1 MLLKRLRC
9 LKCLSEINFI
19 VDIDHDETLRDE
31 DRCDIKYNL
40 DLNRKSVIIFFVYYY
55 LRKEQT
61 IMNIDDLVE
70 IYECPLCGG
79 AGILEEDCG
88 SSYYVTC
95 LECGCHSVNID
106 FKSDEDR
113 LDAAKRTA
121 DLWNCGKVISMSP
134 GE

>member
-1 MLLKRLRC
+1 M
-9 LKCLSEINFI
+9 N
-19 VDIDHDETLRDE
+19 
-31 DRCDIKYNL
+31 
-40 DLNRKSVIIFFVYYY
+40 
-55 LRKEQT
+55 
-61 IMNIDDLVE
+61 NIDDLVE

-88 SSYYVTC
+88 SSYYVRC

-106 FKSDEDR
+106 FKSDDDR

>member
-1 MLLKRLRC
+1 MTSIADGSRRENDAEHSRALAMMALLFHEYMPHTDI
-9 LKCLSEINFI
+9 LK
-19 VDIDHDETLRDE
+19 V
-31 DRCDIKYNL
+31 IKMVL
-40 DLNRKSVIIFFVYYY
+40 IH
-55 LRKEQT
+55 
-61 IMNIDDLVE
+61 DLVE

-106 FKSDEDR
+106 FKSDDDR

-121 DLWNCGKVISMSP
+121 DLWNCG
-134 GE
+134 

>member
-1 MLLKRLRC
+1 
-9 LKCLSEINFI
+9 
-19 VDIDHDETLRDE
+19 
-31 DRCDIKYNL
+31 
-40 DLNRKSVIIFFVYYY
+40 
-55 LRKEQT
+55 
-61 IMNIDDLVE
+61 MNIDDLVE

-106 FKSDEDR
+106 FKSDDDR

-134 GE
+134 GERWKPYRVVNWLLIYTYDYSIFYLIN

>member
-1 MLLKRLRC
+1 MKEESLLL
-9 LKCLSEINFI
+9 LSDLQKLINQ
-19 VDIDHDETLRDE
+19 VVLIDYT
-31 DRCDIKYNL
+31 
-40 DLNRKSVIIFFVYYY
+40 III
-55 LRKEQT
+55 LGSN

-106 FKSDEDR
+106 FKSDDDR

>member
-1 MLLKRLRC
+1 MALLFTGSGAGWLVRNCKLYFNRL
-9 LKCLSEINFI
+9 LGMIE
-19 VDIDHDETLRDE
+19 E
-31 DRCDIKYNL
+31 YNL

>member
-1 MLLKRLRC
+1 MVILFRLVYFYLC
-9 LKCLSEINFI
+9 IYLNDVII
-19 VDIDHDETLRDE
+19 LRGYL
-31 DRCDIKYNL
+31 DIKER
-40 DLNRKSVIIFFVYYY
+40 RK
-55 LRKEQT
+55 QT
-61 IMNIDDLVE
+61 IMNNIDDLVE

>member
-1 MLLKRLRC
+1 
-9 LKCLSEINFI
+9 
-19 VDIDHDETLRDE
+19 
-31 DRCDIKYNL
+31 
-40 DLNRKSVIIFFVYYY
+40 
-55 LRKEQT
+55 
-61 IMNIDDLVE
+61 MNIDDLVE

-134 GE
+134 RE

>member
-1 MLLKRLRC
+1 M
-9 LKCLSEINFI
+9 N
-19 VDIDHDETLRDE
+19 
-31 DRCDIKYNL
+31 
-40 DLNRKSVIIFFVYYY
+40 
-55 LRKEQT
+55 
-61 IMNIDDLVE
+61 NIDDLVE

-134 GE
+134 GEWWKPYRVVNWLLIYTYDYSIFYLIN

>member
-1 MLLKRLRC
+1 MYIACRDVIILRGY
-9 LKCLSEINFI
+9 L
-19 VDIDHDETLRDE
+19 
-31 DRCDIKYNL
+31 DIKER
-40 DLNRKSVIIFFVYYY
+40 RK
-55 LRKEQT
+55 QT
-61 IMNIDDLVE
+61 IMNNID
-70 IYECPLCGG
+70 G

-106 FKSDEDR
+106 FKSDDDR

>member
-1 MLLKRLRC
+1 M
-9 LKCLSEINFI
+9 N
-19 VDIDHDETLRDE
+19 
-31 DRCDIKYNL
+31 
-40 DLNRKSVIIFFVYYY
+40 
-55 LRKEQT
+55 
-61 IMNIDDLVE
+61 NIDDLVE

-106 FKSDEDR
+106 FKSDDDR

-134 GE
+134 DHDKQFTVAVLVDGERVSEGEGHTKKAAEQQAAYQALLLYRNRE

>member
-1 MLLKRLRC
+1 M
-9 LKCLSEINFI
+9 N
-19 VDIDHDETLRDE
+19 
-31 DRCDIKYNL
+31 
-40 DLNRKSVIIFFVYYY
+40 
-55 LRKEQT
+55 
-61 IMNIDDLVE
+61 NIDDLVE

-106 FKSDEDR
+106 FKSDDDR

-121 DLWNCGKVISMSP
+121 DLWNCGKPYRVVNWLLIYTYDYSIFYLIN
-134 GE
+134 

>member
-1 MLLKRLRC
+1 M
-9 LKCLSEINFI
+9 N
-19 VDIDHDETLRDE
+19 
-31 DRCDIKYNL
+31 
-40 DLNRKSVIIFFVYYY
+40 
-55 LRKEQT
+55 
-61 IMNIDDLVE
+61 NIDDLVE

>member
-1 MLLKRLRC
+1 
-9 LKCLSEINFI
+9 
-19 VDIDHDETLRDE
+19 
-31 DRCDIKYNL
+31 
-40 DLNRKSVIIFFVYYY
+40 
-55 LRKEQT
+55 
-61 IMNIDDLVE
+61 MNIDDLVE

-106 FKSDEDR
+106 FKSDDDR

-134 GE
+134 GEGWKPYRVVNWLLIYTYDYSIFYLIN